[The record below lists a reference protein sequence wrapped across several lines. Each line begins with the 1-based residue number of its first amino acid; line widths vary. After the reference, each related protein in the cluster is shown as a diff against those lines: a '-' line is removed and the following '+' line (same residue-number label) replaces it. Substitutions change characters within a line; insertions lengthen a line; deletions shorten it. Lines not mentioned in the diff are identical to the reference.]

1 MTDHDHTDHATPNET
16 ETETGTEAAREPPEQ
31 AADPRQSPLLAG
43 ATGGIVGTVAMTVLR
58 APTARSLPPTAP
70 FLSRWLGGAP
80 EDYPLSSLALHLA
93 YGAGAGAAFGLGTLR
108 TRPGVEE
115 PETLGLLAGLVY
127 AALLSVFG
135 ERVVVRHLVG
145 QDLDTDESAVFHA
158 GHLVYGLTLGTWVG
172 SRAPHAGSDE

>member
-1 MTDHDHTDHATPNET
+1 MTDHNHANHATPK
-16 ETETGTEAAREPPEQ
+16 ETGTETEPPERT
-31 AADPRQSPLLAG
+31 ADPRQSPLLAG

-58 APTARSLPPTAP
+58 APTARSLPPTAE

-93 YGAGAGAAFGLGTLR
+93 YGAGAGAAFGLGAR
-108 TRPGVEE
+108 RSRSRVEE
-115 PETLGLLAGLVY
+115 PEAAGLLAGVVY

-145 QDLDTDESAVFHA
+145 LDLDTDESAVFHA

-172 SRAPHAGSDE
+172 SRIPHVGSDDPDRE